1 MSMTDAFTKVVTGSL
16 STKDLK
22 YVISIPGSG
31 SMIIFSISMA
41 PPERLSKE
49 AVDSVKLRKEKHW
62 FIDIDFHNSKVPMH
76 QNISTPVLLLYNS
89 SPDFNEW
96 KNNCWFNRPQTP
108 VKGVRDLFIFRNVMR
123 LIASDLKEGIY
134 D

>member
-1 MSMTDAFTKVVTGSL
+1 MSMKDAFTKVVTGSL

-31 SMIIFSISMA
+31 SIIVFSISMD
-41 PPERLSKE
+41 PPDRLSKD
-49 AVDSVKLRKEKHW
+49 AVAIIEIRNEKHW
-62 FIDIDFHNSKVPMH
+62 FIDIDLHNSKIPMY

-96 KNNCWFNRPQTP
+96 KNNGWFNRPETP
-108 VKGVRDLFIFRNVMR
+108 VKGVRDLFIFRNILR